1 MKRKDG
7 NVMNVVRDRL
17 DALRKLMKERG
28 MDAYMIPTADFHE
41 SEYVGEHFKCREYM
55 TGFTGSAG
63 TALIT
68 MDEACLWVDG
78 RYYVQAAAQLKDST
92 VTMMKMGQEG
102 VPSLGVYLED
112 KMPEGGCLG
121 FDGRVVNA
129 AEGLALEEMLRER
142 GARISYGED
151 LAGMIWQERPELS
164 AEPAWVLDERYAG
177 KSALDKIADVRE
189 AMEKA
194 HASVHVLTSLDDIAW
209 LLNIRGNDI
218 LYNPVVL
225 SYALVTMD
233 QLYLFV
239 NSSVLEGKA
248 YPYLEDAKGISVREY
263 LERMGVTVMP
273 YDGVYDM
280 VEELK
285 GEKVL
290 LEKCRVNYA
299 VYRLINGANKVIDR
313 MNPTASMKAVK
324 NDVEIENEKR
334 AHIKDGVAMTKF
346 IYWLKKNTGRIPMDE
361 ISVSDYLGKLRM
373 DQEGCIGLSFATIS
387 AYGAHGAMCHY
398 SATPESSIPLEPR
411 GLYLIDSG
419 GQYYEGTTDITRTIA
434 MGPVTD
440 EEKEHFTLVLMSM
453 LRLGDVKFLHGCRG
467 INVDY
472 LARGPLWKLGLDFN
486 HGTGHGVGYLSN
498 VHERPNGIRWKIV
511 PERQDSCI
519 LEEGMLTSNEPGI
532 YIEGSHGIRTENLLL
547 CRKAEKN
554 GYGQFMRFETMT
566 YAPIDTEAIDI
577 SVMEPS
583 DVRLLNQYHKDVY
596 EKLSPYLTKEEA
608 EWLKDVT
615 KPIGGDA
622 QWHI

>member
-7 NVMNVVRDRL
+7 NVMNVIRDRL

-102 VPSLGVYLED
+102 VPSLRAYLED

-189 AMEKA
+189 AMEKV

-248 YPYLEDAKGISVREY
+248 YPYLEDEKGISVREY
-263 LERMGVTVMP
+263 LERTGVTVMP

-280 VEELK
+280 VEGLK
-285 GEKVL
+285 NEKVL
-290 LEKCRVNYA
+290 LEKCRINYA
-299 VYRLINGANKVIDR
+299 VYRLIDGSNKVIDR
-313 MNPTASMKAVK
+313 INPTASMKVVK

-467 INVDY
+467 LSLDY
-472 LARGPLWKLGLDFN
+472 AAREPLWRRGLN
-486 HGTGHGVGYLSN
+486 YEHGTGHGVSYLSS
-498 VHERPNGIRWKIV
+498 VHERPNGIRFKMV
-511 PERQDSCI
+511 PERQDNAVM
-519 LEEGMLTSNEPGI
+519 EAGMITSDEPGV
-532 YIEGSHGIRTENLLL
+532 YIEGSHGIRTENLVL
-547 CRKAEKN
+547 CVEDEKN
-554 GYGQFMRFETMT
+554 EYGQFLRFEYLT
-566 YAPIDTEAIDI
+566 YVPIDLEVIDREI
-577 SVMEPS
+577 MSER
-583 DVRLLNQYHKDVY
+583 DVELLNRYHEQVY
-596 EKLSPYLTKEEA
+596 EKISPYLDEDERVWLAEA
-608 EWLKDVT
+608 TRAV
-615 KPIGGDA
+615 
-622 QWHI
+622 

>member
-7 NVMNVVRDRL
+7 NVMNVIRDRL

-102 VPSLGVYLED
+102 VPSLGAYLED

-248 YPYLEDAKGISVREY
+248 YPYLEDEKGISVREY
-263 LERMGVTVMP
+263 LERTGVTVMP

-280 VEELK
+280 VEGLK
-285 GEKVL
+285 NEKVL
-290 LEKCRVNYA
+290 LEKCRINYA
-299 VYRLINGANKVIDR
+299 VYRLIDGSNKVIDR
-313 MNPTASMKAVK
+313 INPTASMKAVK

-467 INVDY
+467 LSLDY
-472 LARGPLWKLGLDFN
+472 AAREPLWRRGLN
-486 HGTGHGVGYLSN
+486 YEHGTGHGVSYLSS
-498 VHERPNGIRWKIV
+498 VHERPNGIRFKMV
-511 PERQDSCI
+511 PERQDNAVM
-519 LEEGMLTSNEPGI
+519 EAGMITSDEPGV
-532 YIEGSHGIRTENLLL
+532 YIEGSHGIRTENLVL
-547 CRKAEKN
+547 CVEDEKN
-554 GYGQFMRFETMT
+554 EYGQFLRFEYLT
-566 YAPIDTEAIDI
+566 YVPIDLEVIDREI
-577 SVMEPS
+577 MSER
-583 DVRLLNQYHKDVY
+583 DVELLNRYHEQVY
-596 EKLSPYLTKEEA
+596 EKISPYLDEDERVWLAEA
-608 EWLKDVT
+608 TRAV
-615 KPIGGDA
+615 
-622 QWHI
+622 

>member
-1 MKRKDG
+1 MQRKRIERNGRMDI
-7 NVMNVVRDRL
+7 MNVIQGRL

-102 VPSLGVYLED
+102 VPSLGAYLED

-248 YPYLEDAKGISVREY
+248 YPYLEDAEDISVKEY

-280 VEELK
+280 VEGLK
-285 GEKVL
+285 GENVL

-299 VYRLINGANKVIDR
+299 VYRLINGSNKVIDR
-313 MNPTASMKAVK
+313 MNPTAYMKAVK

-346 IYWLKKNTGRIPMDE
+346 IYWLKKNMGRIPMDE

-467 INVDY
+467 LSLDY
-472 LARGPLWKLGLDFN
+472 AAREPLWRRGLN
-486 HGTGHGVGYLSN
+486 YEHGTGHGVSYLSS
-498 VHERPNGIRWKIV
+498 VHERPNGIRFKMV
-511 PERQDSCI
+511 PERQDNAVM
-519 LEEGMLTSNEPGI
+519 EAGMITSDEPGV
-532 YIEGSHGIRTENLLL
+532 YIEGSHGIRTENLVL
-547 CRKAEKN
+547 CVEDEKN
-554 GYGQFMRFETMT
+554 EYGQFLRFEYLT
-566 YAPIDTEAIDI
+566 YVPIDLEVIDREI
-577 SVMEPS
+577 MS
-583 DVRLLNQYHKDVY
+583 DRDVELLNRYHEQVY
-596 EKLSPYLTKEEA
+596 EKISPYLDEDERVWLA
-608 EWLKDVT
+608 EVT
-615 KPIGGDA
+615 RA
-622 QWHI
+622 V

>member
-1 MKRKDG
+1 MQRKRIERNGRMD
-7 NVMNVVRDRL
+7 NIMNVIQGRL

-41 SEYVGEHFKCREYM
+41 SEYVGEYFKCREYM

-63 TALIT
+63 TALVT

-102 VPSLGVYLED
+102 IPSLGAYLDD

-129 AEGLALEEMLRER
+129 AEGLALEELLKER

-151 LAGMIWQERPELS
+151 LAGMIWKERPELS

-177 KSALDKIADVRE
+177 KRALDKIADVRE
-189 AMEKA
+189 DMKKA

-225 SYALVTMD
+225 SYALVTTD

-248 YPYLEDAKGISVREY
+248 YPYLEDAEDISVKEY

-280 VEELK
+280 VEGLK
-285 GEKVL
+285 GENVL

-299 VYRLINGANKVIDR
+299 VYRLINGSNKVIDR
-313 MNPTASMKAVK
+313 MNPTAYMKAVK

-346 IYWLKKNTGRIPMDE
+346 IYWLKKNMGRIPMDE

-467 INVDY
+467 LSLDY
-472 LARGPLWKLGLDFN
+472 AAREPLWRRGLN
-486 HGTGHGVGYLSN
+486 YEHGTGHGVSYLSS
-498 VHERPNGIRWKIV
+498 VHERPNGIRFKMV
-511 PERQDSCI
+511 PERQDNAVM
-519 LEEGMLTSNEPGI
+519 EAGMITSDEPGV
-532 YIEGSHGIRTENLLL
+532 YIEGSHGIRTENLVL
-547 CRKAEKN
+547 CVEDEKN
-554 GYGQFMRFETMT
+554 EYGQFLRFEYLT
-566 YAPIDTEAIDI
+566 YVPIDLEVIDREI
-577 SVMEPS
+577 MS
-583 DVRLLNQYHKDVY
+583 DRDVELLNRYHEQVY
-596 EKLSPYLTKEEA
+596 EKISPYLDEDERVWLA
-608 EWLKDVT
+608 EVT
-615 KPIGGDA
+615 RA
-622 QWHI
+622 V

>member
-1 MKRKDG
+1 
-7 NVMNVVRDRL
+7 MNVIQGRL
-17 DALRKLMKERG
+17 DALRELMKERG

-41 SEYVGEHFKCREYM
+41 SEYVGEHFKCRKYM

-63 TALIT
+63 TALVT

-78 RYYVQAAAQLKDST
+78 RYYVQAAAQLKDTT
-92 VTMMKMGQEG
+92 VTMMRMGQEG
-102 VPSLGVYLED
+102 VPSLGEYLDE

-129 AEGLALEEMLRER
+129 AEGLDLEELLEER
-142 GARISYGED
+142 GAHISYGED
-151 LAGMIWQERPELS
+151 LTGMIWKDRPELS

-177 KSALDKIADVRE
+177 KSASDKIADVRE
-189 AMEKA
+189 AMKKA

-248 YPYLEDAKGISVREY
+248 YPYLEDAEDISVKEY

-280 VEELK
+280 VEGLK
-285 GEKVL
+285 GENVL

-299 VYRLINGANKVIDR
+299 VYRLINGSNKVIDR
-313 MNPTASMKAVK
+313 MNPTAYMKAVK

-346 IYWLKKNTGRIPMDE
+346 IYWLKTNMGRIPMDE
-361 ISVSDYLGKLRM
+361 ISVSDYLEKLRK

-387 AYGAHGAMCHY
+387 AYGAHAAMCHY
-398 SATPESSIPLEPR
+398 SATPESNLPLEPR

-434 MGPVTD
+434 LGPVTD
-440 EEKEHFTLVLMSM
+440 EEREHFTLVLMSM

-467 INVDY
+467 LSIDY
-472 LARGPLWKLGLDFN
+472 AAREPLWRRGLN
-486 HGTGHGVGYLSN
+486 YEHGTGHGVSYLSS
-498 VHERPNGIRWKIV
+498 VHERPNGIRFKMV
-511 PERQDSCI
+511 PERQDNAVM
-519 LEEGMLTSNEPGI
+519 EAGMITSDEPGV
-532 YIEGSHGIRTENLLL
+532 YIEGSHGIRTENLVL
-547 CRKAEKN
+547 CVEDEKN
-554 GYGQFMRFETMT
+554 EYGQFLRFEYLT
-566 YAPIDTEAIDI
+566 YVPIDLEVIDREI
-577 SVMEPS
+577 MS
-583 DVRLLNQYHKDVY
+583 DRDVELLNRYHKQVY
-596 EKLSPYLTKEEA
+596 EKISPYLDEDERAWLSEA
-608 EWLKDVT
+608 TEAV
-615 KPIGGDA
+615 
-622 QWHI
+622 

>member
-7 NVMNVVRDRL
+7 NVMNVIRDRL

-102 VPSLGVYLED
+102 VPSLRAYLED

-189 AMEKA
+189 AMEKV

-248 YPYLEDAKGISVREY
+248 YPYLEDEKGISVREY
-263 LERMGVTVMP
+263 LERTGVTVMP

-280 VEELK
+280 VEGLK
-285 GEKVL
+285 NEKVL
-290 LEKCRVNYA
+290 LEKCRINYA
-299 VYRLINGANKVIDR
+299 VYRLIDGSNKVIDR
-313 MNPTASMKAVK
+313 INPTASMKAVK

-334 AHIKDGVAMTKF
+334 VHIKDGVAMTKF

-467 INVDY
+467 LSLDY
-472 LARGPLWKLGLDFN
+472 AAREPLWRRGLN
-486 HGTGHGVGYLSN
+486 YEHGTGHGVSYLSS
-498 VHERPNGIRWKIV
+498 VHERPNGIRFKMV
-511 PERQDSCI
+511 PERQDNAVM
-519 LEEGMLTSNEPGI
+519 EAGMITSDEPGV
-532 YIEGSHGIRTENLLL
+532 YIEGSHGIRTENLVL
-547 CRKAEKN
+547 CVEDEKN
-554 GYGQFMRFETMT
+554 EYGQFLRFEYLT
-566 YAPIDTEAIDI
+566 YVPIDLEVIDREI
-577 SVMEPS
+577 MSER
-583 DVRLLNQYHKDVY
+583 DVELLNRYHEQVY
-596 EKLSPYLTKEEA
+596 EKISPYLDEDERVWLAEA
-608 EWLKDVT
+608 TRAV
-615 KPIGGDA
+615 
-622 QWHI
+622 

>member
-7 NVMNVVRDRL
+7 NVMNVIRDRL

-102 VPSLGVYLED
+102 VPSLRAYLED

-189 AMEKA
+189 AMEKV

-248 YPYLEDAKGISVREY
+248 YPYLEDEKGISVREY
-263 LERMGVTVMP
+263 LERTGVTVMP

-280 VEELK
+280 VEGLK
-285 GEKVL
+285 NEKVL
-290 LEKCRVNYA
+290 LEKCRINYA
-299 VYRLINGANKVIDR
+299 VYRLIDGSNKVIDR
-313 MNPTASMKAVK
+313 INPTASMKAVK

-467 INVDY
+467 LSLDY
-472 LARGPLWKLGLDFN
+472 AAREPLWRRGLN
-486 HGTGHGVGYLSN
+486 YEHGTGHGVSYLSS
-498 VHERPNGIRWKIV
+498 VHERPNGIRFKMV
-511 PERQDSCI
+511 PERQDNAVM
-519 LEEGMLTSNEPGI
+519 EAGMITSDEPGV
-532 YIEGSHGIRTENLLL
+532 YIDGSHGIRTENLVL
-547 CRKAEKN
+547 CVEDEKN
-554 GYGQFMRFETMT
+554 EYGQFLRFEYLT
-566 YAPIDTEAIDI
+566 YVPIDLEVIDREI
-577 SVMEPS
+577 MSER
-583 DVRLLNQYHKDVY
+583 DVELLNRYHEQVY
-596 EKLSPYLTKEEA
+596 EKISPYLDEDERVWLAEA
-608 EWLKDVT
+608 TRAV
-615 KPIGGDA
+615 
-622 QWHI
+622 

>member
-1 MKRKDG
+1 
-7 NVMNVVRDRL
+7 MNVIQSRL
-17 DALRKLMKERG
+17 NALRKLMKERG

-63 TALIT
+63 TALVT

-92 VTMMKMGQEG
+92 MTMMKMGQEG
-102 VPSLGVYLED
+102 VPSLGAYLDD

-129 AEGLALEEMLRER
+129 AEGLALEELLKER

-177 KSALDKIADVRE
+177 KSALEKIADVRE
-189 AMEKA
+189 AMKKA

-225 SYALVTMD
+225 SYALLTMD

-239 NSSVLEGKA
+239 NSSVLVGKA
-248 YPYLEDAKGISVREY
+248 YPYLEDAEDISVREY

-346 IYWLKKNTGRIPMDE
+346 IYWLKKNMGRIPMDE
-361 ISVSDYLGKLRM
+361 ISVSDYLEKLRM

-398 SATPESSIPLEPR
+398 SATPESNISLEPR

-467 INVDY
+467 LSLDY
-472 LARGPLWKLGLDFN
+472 AAREPLWRRGLN
-486 HGTGHGVGYLSN
+486 YEHGTRHGVSYLSS
-498 VHERPNGIRWKIV
+498 VHERPNGIRFKMV
-511 PERQDSCI
+511 PERQDNAVM
-519 LEEGMLTSNEPGI
+519 EAGMITSDEPGV
-532 YIEGSHGIRTENLLL
+532 YIDGSHGIRTENLVL
-547 CRKAEKN
+547 CVEDEKN
-554 GYGQFMRFETMT
+554 EYGQFLRFEYLT
-566 YAPIDTEAIDI
+566 YVPVDLEVIDRGI
-577 SVMEPS
+577 MS
-583 DVRLLNQYHKDVY
+583 DRDVELLNRYHEQVY
-596 EKLSPYLTKEEA
+596 EKISPYLDEDERVWLA
-608 EWLKDVT
+608 EVT
-615 KPIGGDA
+615 RA
-622 QWHI
+622 V